1 MGHGSMAG
9 WLCTIRHHA
18 ITACTTE
25 GCLKV
30 QLCSQWFEKPNMKHE
45 TRYGILLL
53 FYVLFFALHQ
63 SQAQVIFRKGQP
75 ILFTPPTRSWP
86 GDERRTICIAAAE

>member
-1 MGHGSMAG
+1 MHHSPHG
-9 WLCTIRHHA
+9 IFDEHHG
-18 ITACTTE
+18 

-53 FYVLFFALHQ
+53 FYVLFFPLHQ
-63 SQAQVIFRKGQP
+63 ISSSSAF
-75 ILFTPPTRSWP
+75 S
-86 GDERRTICIAAAE
+86 